1 MRRIDAGRLPG
12 NGLRA
17 NQSRCCAM
25 AGRDTLARA
34 ALLKRSAAA
43 PEMRRRF
50 KSRRMDEGWIE
61 VELR

>member
-1 MRRIDAGRLPG
+1 
-12 NGLRA
+12 
-17 NQSRCCAM
+17 M